1 MCNFAREM
9 KKIAFLL
16 LSFLSYMP
24 LWAQTEDALPVDS
37 LENDT
42 LMADTTGTDLPWP
55 QNVQAR
61 LARLLDEPL
70 LQTSQLGLMVWDL
83 TADSLLFG
91 HNHRQTM
98 RPASTMKLVTAI
110 SALHHLG
117 RNYRFRTSLY
127 EKGRHEGR
135 TFTGELYLLGGMD
148 PAFDANNLRDFVY
161 SFQHQGIDTLRGR
174 IVADVSMKDTLK
186 WGEGWCWDDDNY
198 TLSPLLVNKKAN
210 FLERLVRELA
220 QGGVVCDGVQL
231 ATGYVPSD
239 AYLLATCEHS
249 LDEVLLQMMKESD
262 NLYAESMFFN
272 LAAAYGSRP
281 ARAIYARTLIKQLV
295 NHIGLRSDDYK
306 FADGSGLSLYDYVSP
321 ELLVQLLRYAWRMP
335 VIYEH
340 LLPTLPIAGEDGT
353 LRKRMKKTEAEGNV
367 RAKTGTVTG
376 ISSLAGYCTA
386 ANGHLLCFSIINQG
400 VLRGRDARRFQDN
413 VCVALCQ

>member
-1 MCNFAREM
+1 
-9 KKIAFLL
+9 
-16 LSFLSYMP
+16 
-24 LWAQTEDALPVDS
+24 
-37 LENDT
+37 
-42 LMADTTGTDLPWP
+42 
-55 QNVQAR
+55 
-61 LARLLDEPL
+61 
-70 LQTSQLGLMVWDL
+70 
-83 TADSLLFG
+83 
-91 HNHRQTM
+91 
-98 RPASTMKLVTAI
+98 
-110 SALHHLG
+110 
-117 RNYRFRTSLY
+117 
-127 EKGRHEGR
+127 
-135 TFTGELYLLGGMD
+135 
-148 PAFDANNLRDFVY
+148 
-161 SFQHQGIDTLRGR
+161 
-174 IVADVSMKDTLK
+174 
-186 WGEGWCWDDDNY
+186 
-198 TLSPLLVNKKAN
+198 
-210 FLERLVRELA
+210 
-220 QGGVVCDGVQL
+220 VCDGVQL

-353 LRKRMKKTEAEGNV
+353 LRKRMKKTVAEGNV

-400 VLRGRDARRFQDN
+400 VLHGRDGRRFQDK